1 MDNQNFE
8 MISKYK
14 EVIQKEIPT
23 GYAKPVDIEP
33 TKKQYELGWMF
44 RYFCRQSNS
53 IKSPIREIDKAQFK
67 SYSNPA
73 AGLDKA
79 FYNVV
84 KVKWLLTGPK
94 NQYTDI
100 YGNDMKGVLL
110 SNNDSAEFANKEFPG
125 IKEYLF
131 ANLLKFYKDFT

>member
-14 EVIQKEIPT
+14 EIVEKEKPT
-23 GYAKPVDIEP
+23 GYAKFVEIEP
-33 TKKQYELGWMF
+33 TNKQYELGWMY

-53 IKSPIREIDKAQFK
+53 HKAPIREIDKAQFK

-73 AGLDKA
+73 AGLDRA

-84 KVKWLLTGPK
+84 KVKWLITGPK
-94 NQYTDI
+94 GPTEDI
-100 YGNDMKGVLL
+100 YGNTVKGVLQ
-110 SNNDSAEFANKEFPG
+110 SNNDSAKLAEQTFPG
-125 IKEYLF
+125 IEHYLF
-131 ANLLKFYKDFT
+131 SNLLKFYKEF

>member
-1 MDNQNFE
+1 MKGQDFE

-14 EVIQKEIPT
+14 EVVEKEKPT
-23 GYAKPVDIEP
+23 GYAKFVEIEP

-53 IKSPIREIDKAQFK
+53 TKAPIREIDKVQFK

-73 AGLDKA
+73 AGLDRA

-84 KVKWLLTGPK
+84 KVKWVITGTRGPSE
-94 NQYTDI
+94 DV
-100 YGNDMKGVLL
+100 YGNAIKGVVQ
-110 SNNDSAEFANKEFPG
+110 SNNDSAVLAEQTFPG
-125 IKEYLF
+125 IKDYLF
-131 ANLLKFYKDFT
+131 ANLLKLSG